1 MRPAIQLVGVS
12 KRYRRQ
18 SDRHATS
25 LKTYLVRDLWRRRA
39 EPDEYTWALRDVDL
53 TVNKGTTVAIV
64 GRNGSGKSTLLLVIG
79 GMLAPTSGTVLV
91 DGRSAA
97 LIELAAGFHPELTGR
112 ENVLING
119 VLLGLSRGEI
129 RQRFDDIVRFAELEA
144 FIDQPVRT
152 YSTGMYMRLG
162 FSVAVHVDPDVL
174 LFDEVLAVGD
184 LSFVHKCLER
194 MNAFKKAGKTIV
206 VVTHDLNTAAHWAD
220 RAVWMDRGRLRL
232 AGEPPK
238 VVDAYMKEAGDSPGG
253 GQGGSTGV
261 EGP

>member
-18 SDRHATS
+18 TDRHATS

-39 EPDEYTWALRDVDL
+39 EPVEYTWALRDVDL
-53 TVNKGTTVAIV
+53 EVAKGTTVAIV

-79 GMLAPTSGTVLV
+79 GMLGATTGTVRV

-129 RQRFDDIVRFAELEA
+129 RRRFDDIVRFAELEA

-184 LSFVHKCLER
+184 LSFVHKCLDR
-194 MNAFKKAGKTIV
+194 MNAFKRAGKTIV
-206 VVTHDLNTAAHWAD
+206 VVTHDLNTAATWAD
-220 RAVWMDRGRLRL
+220 RAVWMDRGRLRM
-232 AGEPPK
+232 AGAPPA
-238 VVDAYMKEAGDSPGG
+238 VVDAYMKEAADPAGAGEG
-253 GQGGSTGV
+253 ATRGSEV
-261 EGP
+261 P

>member
-1 MRPAIQLVGVS
+1 MSPAIELIGVS
-12 KRYRRQ
+12 KRYRRHT
-18 SDRHATS
+18 DRSATS

-39 EPDEYTWALRDVDL
+39 EPDEYTWALRDVTL
-53 TVNKGTTVAIV
+53 AVNRGTTVAIV
-64 GRNGSGKSTLLLVIG
+64 GRNGSGKSTLLLVVG
-79 GMLAPTSGTVLV
+79 GMLAPTTGTVRV
-91 DGRSAA
+91 AGRSAA

-119 VLLGLSRGEI
+119 VLLGLSRAEI
-129 RQRFDDIVRFAELEA
+129 RRRFDDIVRFAELEA

-184 LSFVHKCLER
+184 LSFVHKCLDR

-220 RAVWMDRGRLRL
+220 QAVWMDRGRVRMT
-232 AGEPPK
+232 GEPPV
-238 VVDAYMKEAGDSPGG
+238 VVDAYMKEADSPVSPGG
-253 GQGGSTGV
+253 A
-261 EGP
+261 